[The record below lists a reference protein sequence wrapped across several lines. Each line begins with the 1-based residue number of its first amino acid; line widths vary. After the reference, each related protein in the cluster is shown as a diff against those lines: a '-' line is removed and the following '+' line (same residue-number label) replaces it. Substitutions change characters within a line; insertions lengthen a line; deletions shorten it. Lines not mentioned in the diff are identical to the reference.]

1 MQSTTQSSIVHKST
15 HELISDYFKNVFYDE
30 EENEIKKLEDNLTS
44 LDGARYELHKQMN
57 YNYLY
62 SMFFMILL
70 IMLIS
75 LLFTSY
81 FTTSQNS
88 NNMAPNN
95 SKTSNILNS
104 LNK

>member
-15 HELISDYFKNVFYDE
+15 HELISDYFKNVFSDE
-30 EENEIKKLEDNLTS
+30 EENEIKTLEDDLTS

-95 SKTSNILNS
+95 SNILNS
-104 LNK
+104 LNG